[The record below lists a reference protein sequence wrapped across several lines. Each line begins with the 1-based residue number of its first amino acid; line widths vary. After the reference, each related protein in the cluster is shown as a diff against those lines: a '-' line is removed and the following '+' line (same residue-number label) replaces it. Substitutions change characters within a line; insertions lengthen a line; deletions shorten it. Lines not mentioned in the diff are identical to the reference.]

1 MIIGAGAVAVSFS
14 LWMTSVGWRGY
25 PERSWAY
32 WLATP
37 VGLSFIAA
45 GLTAWWRWPANRLGP
60 LMVAGGAAWYL
71 TSLQDLGN
79 PVLFALGYWLTYLA
93 LVVITHA
100 VLVYPEGRLT
110 RRVDRWIL
118 IADYIAY
125 LVLQGIRYFVDGR
138 HGPVGPRPAP
148 GSWLGDLIGLNGLLF
163 CVIVG
168 GLLVRRW
175 LVASPP
181 ARRVHEPVWFGVLV
195 LDLVLLLGVLASLLK
210 LPATLQSILIL
221 GYGLCLVALPFAFL
235 SGLIRIRL
243 ARLRVADLVVELE
256 RATDPAQVRDLLAW
270 VLSDPTLTVGFWS
283 GAEYVDPAGRLV
295 AVTAPAADRTVRRVE
310 LDERPLAVLVHDS
323 ALADQPAL
331 TDAAVAAL
339 RLALARAG
347 AARAALEERRK
358 IERDLHDGV
367 QQRLL
372 RLSWLAK
379 QARTIA
385 APDVVPV
392 LEELASEARDTFVE
406 LREVARGIHPS
417 LVTERGLAEAV
428 EEYALRAPVPV
439 RVDLPAGRYP
449 APVEITAFFVV
460 SEAVVNAVRHAGAD
474 EVSVSGRECSGRLV
488 VEVSDAGC
496 GGADPRRG
504 TGLRG
509 LRDRVAALGGTLTV
523 RSVPG
528 QGTRVRAELPCG

>member
-1 MIIGAGAVAVSFS
+1 MIIGAGTVAVGFS
-14 LWMTSVGWRGY
+14 VAMISVGWHGY
-25 PERSWAY
+25 TERSWAY

-37 VGLSFIAA
+37 VGLAFIAA
-45 GLTAWWRWPANRLGP
+45 GLTAWWRWPANRLGA

-79 PVLFALGYWLTYLA
+79 PVLFALGFWLTYLS

-110 RRVDRWIL
+110 LRLDRWVL
-118 IADYIAY
+118 IADYAAY
-125 LVLQGIRYFVDGR
+125 LVLQGIRYLVEGR
-138 HGPVGPRPAP
+138 HGAIGPRPAH
-148 GSWLGDLIGLNGLLF
+148 GSRLGDLISLNAIVF
-163 CVIVG
+163 AVIVG

-175 LVASPP
+175 LAASPP
-181 ARRVHEPVWFGVLV
+181 ARRVHAPVWLTVIVGAV
-195 LDLVLLLGVLASLLK
+195 VLLLSVLASLLK
-210 LPATLQSILIL
+210 LPGTLQSILIL

-235 SGLIRIRL
+235 SGLIRVRL
-243 ARLRVADLVVELE
+243 ARLRVADLVVQLE
-256 RATDPAQVRDLLAW
+256 RATDPVRLRDLLAW
-270 VLSDPTLTVGFWS
+270 ALGDPTLVVGFWS
-283 GAEYVDPAGRLV
+283 GQAAEYLDPAGRPVALTGR
-295 AVTAPAADRTVRRVE
+295 AVTRVD

-331 TDAAVAAL
+331 IDAAAAAL
-339 RLALARAG
+339 RLALARAS
-347 AARAALEERRK
+347 AARAALDERRK
-358 IERDLHDGV
+358 IERNLHDGV

-379 QARTIA
+379 QARML
-385 APDVVPV
+385 APADVALV

-439 RVDLPAGRYP
+439 HVDLPLGRYP
-449 APVEITAFFVV
+449 EPVEITAFFVV

-474 EVSVSGRECSGRLV
+474 EVTVSGRAYPGRLV
-488 VEVSDAGC
+488 VEVSDEGC

-509 LRDRVAALGGTLTV
+509 LRERVAALGGTLTV

-528 QGTRVRAELPCG
+528 HGTRVRAELPCG